1 MSNRTSALAG
11 TPASLELRRTA
22 LDVRSS
28 GARRMPAVSIVQRV
42 LGEFAEMRGFS
53 PTLAQ
58 AARLFG
64 MTIDECDRVLRS
76 LVHDGSLTCGDDG
89 RYRLAD

>member
-1 MSNRTSALAG
+1 MSNHSPALAG
-11 TPASLELRRTA
+11 TAASLDRGRTA
-22 LDVRSS
+22 LGVRSS
-28 GARRMPAVSIVQRV
+28 GTRRMPAVSIVQRV
-42 LGEFAEMRGFS
+42 LAEFAEMRGFS

-64 MTIDECDRVLRS
+64 MTIDECDPVLRS
-76 LVHDGSLTCGDDG
+76 LVQDGSLTCGDDG